1 MKRKATP
8 ISDDIRHMTMP
19 FEVKSVSAEPDGQYA
34 GEISGY
40 AAGIHNIDRT
50 GDMILP
56 GAFTDSLAD
65 FLKDGVVC
73 WQHDWMTPIGKPT
86 EAREDSYGL
95 FSKARIS
102 KTAAGLDCMT
112 LIRDGVVNKL
122 SIGYRVKDYQWV
134 DRAGL
139 MAYLT
144 GSGLSAGKQSDILR
158 QYDEA
163 DLDELFL
170 LKKIKLYEY
179 SPVTIPAN
187 PNAII
192 TGAKS
197 LLAGLSFGDQLL
209 TALAAVRE
217 VKTRAEEIKTLR
229 EKDGRTLSAERRKT
243 LEEIA
248 GEIEGMP
255 TAIREV
261 LRTTAEEK
269 AEPTPAIESFD
280 SRNLFAEFQRLEA
293 RRLRAA

>member
-1 MKRKATP
+1 MPMPRKATP
-8 ISDDIRHMTMP
+8 ISDDIRRMTVD
-19 FEVKSVSAEPDGQYA
+19 FQVKAATSGDDQFA
-34 GEISGY
+34 GTIEGY
-40 AAGIHNIDRT
+40 AAGILNIDRA

-56 GAFTDSLAD
+56 GAFTDTIAD
-65 FLKDGVVC
+65 FLKEGVVC
-73 WQHDWMTPIGKPT
+73 WQHNWDMPIGKPL

-102 KTAAGLDCMT
+102 KTQTGQDCMT

-134 DRAGL
+134 DRNGL
-139 MAYLT
+139 LAYLT
-144 GSGLSAGKQSDILR
+144 GSGLSAAKQADILR

-187 PNAII
+187 PNATI

-217 VKTRAEEIKTLR
+217 VKTRAEEIKALR
-229 EKDGRTLSAERRKT
+229 EKDGRTLSVERRKT
-243 LEEIA
+243 LEDIA
-248 GEIEGMP
+248 GEIEGLP

-261 LRTTAEEK
+261 LQQAVEEKQAEE
-269 AEPTPAIESFD
+269 PAVDFNPA
-280 SRNLFAEFQRLEA
+280 NLFAEFQLLEA
-293 RRLRAA
+293 RNLRAA

>member
-8 ISDDIRHMTMP
+8 ISDDIRRMTVG

-34 GEISGY
+34 GFIEGY

-56 GAFTDSLAD
+56 GAFTDSLPD
-65 FLKDGVVC
+65 FLKDGVIC
-73 WQHDWMTPIGKPT
+73 WQHDWATPIGKPT

-102 KTAAGLDCMT
+102 KTRAGEDCMT

-139 MAYLT
+139 VAYLT

-163 DLDELFL
+163 DLNELFL

-187 PNAII
+187 PNASI
-192 TGAKS
+192 TAAKS
-197 LLAGLSFGDQLL
+197 LLAGLRFGDQLQ
-209 TALAAVRE
+209 AVLAAVKE
-217 VKTRAEEIKTLR
+217 VTTHAEELKTLR
-229 EKDGRTLSAERRKT
+229 EQDNRTLSAERRES
-243 LEEIA
+243 LHEIA
-248 GEIEGMP
+248 GELDRLIP
-255 TAIREV
+255 A
-261 LRTTAEEK
+261 LRDVATEK
-269 AEPTPAIESFD
+269 ASQVDDLTELNRIW
-280 SRNLFAEFQRLEA
+280 A
-293 RRLRAA
+293 RSMGLAA